1 MRESLTWQEIEALD
15 FDTLTSNRGMWDYPL
30 TQKGYKRTVVVD
42 QLFEVHTIET
52 RGRRHDYVGHPRNGR
67 DLLHAPF
74 CLRGR
79 PKPFVDADA
88 SVGDDPRPELL

>member
-52 RGRRHDYVGHPRNGR
+52 
-67 DLLHAPF
+67 
-74 CLRGR
+74 
-79 PKPFVDADA
+79 
-88 SVGDDPRPELL
+88 